1 MNWMEYKNRKTFRDN
16 YIEPLQ
22 QVQFIRKTNPDNPN
36 DPEQKYII
44 TEKGKLFLAG
54 RDFDS

>member
-1 MNWMEYKNRKTFRDN
+1 M
-16 YIEPLQ
+16 Q
-22 QVQFIRKTNPDNPN
+22 QAELIRKTIPENPN

-54 RDFDS
+54 REFGES